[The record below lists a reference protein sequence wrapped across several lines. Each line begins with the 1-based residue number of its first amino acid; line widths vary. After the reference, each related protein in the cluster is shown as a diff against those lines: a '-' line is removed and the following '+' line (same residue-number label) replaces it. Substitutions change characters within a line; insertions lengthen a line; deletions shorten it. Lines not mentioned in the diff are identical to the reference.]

1 LKIRKKAAAA
11 MLLIAALIF
20 TSGCS
25 PVAID
30 ELYSLPQLPEKYVQ
44 LQTLIDK
51 EIASGSEY
59 SAPTSGNYRQSVQL
73 HDLDGD
79 GREEAL
85 AFFRDSH
92 NNLKICIYNSEGNA
106 YSLAAVIDGEGAAIG
121 KIEYADLDGDSGLE
135 LMVSWQ
141 VSTGLRML
149 KVYSLREFQSSVLLT
164 ADCNE
169 FLVSDLNGDGLSELI
184 ILHFGGSGS
193 GSVELVDLSAG
204 SEPQSSVAK
213 MSEGLESI
221 DRARTGALSDGTPAL
236 FIEGLYNEGASL
248 LTDVFVCSKGKI
260 TNITLDKD
268 TGVSG
273 TLRNFKVYSTDIDSD
288 RAMEI
293 PSAVPV
299 FSQPDSPAPYWV
311 FDWYSYDSHGNKKLD
326 LSTYHCY
333 SDGWYLVLPEKWRE
347 TFTVRREAGVA
358 GERIVVLSKA
368 DPDTEKVEDF
378 LMIYTL
384 TGENRWEKAKIGNR
398 FVLLEESSIIYAA
411 RILDDAIS
419 KEDVI
424 SNFRLIYTEW
434 ITGAI

>member
-1 LKIRKKAAAA
+1 LKIRKAAAA
-11 MLLIAALIF
+11 ILLIAALVF
-20 TSGCS
+20 ASGCS

-30 ELYSLPQLPEKYVQ
+30 ELYSLPQPPEKYVQ
-44 LQTLIDK
+44 LQTLIDE

-85 AFFRDSH
+85 AFFRNSQK
-92 NNLKICIYNSEGNA
+92 NLKICIFNSEGNT
-106 YSLAAVIDGEGAAIG
+106 YSLAAVIDGEGTAIG
-121 KIEYADLDGDSGLE
+121 KIEYADLDGDSSVE
-135 LMVSWQ
+135 LIVAWQ
-141 VSTGLRML
+141 VSAGLRML
-149 KVYSLREFQSSVLLT
+149 KVCSVREFQSSVLLT
-164 ADCNE
+164 ADCSE
-169 FLVSDLNGDGLSELI
+169 FLVSDLNGDGRNELV
-184 ILHFGGSGS
+184 ILHFDGNGN

-204 SEPQSSVAK
+204 GEPQSSVAK

-221 DRARTGALSDGTPAL
+221 DWARTGVLSDGTPAL
-236 FIEGLYNEGASL
+236 FIEGLYGEGVSL
-248 LTDVFVCSKGKI
+248 LTDVFVYAEGKI
-260 TNITLDKD
+260 ANISMDKD

-273 TLRNFKVYSTDIDSD
+273 TVRDYKVYSTDIDSD

-293 PSAVPV
+293 PSAIPLY
-299 FSQPDSPAPYWV
+299 SQPDSTSPYWL
-311 FDWYSYDSHGNKKLD
+311 FDWYSYDSRGNKTLD

-347 TFTVRREAGVA
+347 NFTVRREAGVA
-358 GERIVVLSKA
+358 GERIVVLSTV
-368 DPDTEKVEDF
+368 DPLTEKVEDF

-411 RILDDAIS
+411 RILDETIN
-419 KEDVI
+419 KEDII
-424 SNFRLIYTEW
+424 SSFRLIYTEW